1 MYTSTSVGYPR
12 PFPRRARA
20 LSTWLPRALALLAA
34 LLLGQATPAW
44 AQCEKL
50 AWQDEFNGPSIDQS
64 KWSFEINGTGQGTG
78 QLDYTTDR
86 PENAKIVNGQLVLS
100 ILKEEYKGLHYTSAR
115 LRTYQK
121 FDTQYGRIEARVK
134 GVYSQGNG
142 FAFWMLGSDY
152 ETVTWPKCGEIDIF
166 ENTGKYPGHNIG
178 TAHFAGPDG
187 GDQMSQGSVDLPNGQ
202 RWADDFHVAGIE
214 WSPTHITWTMDGK
227 PYHTLDLTNP
237 LNGYRPFNRP
247 FFLLLSVGMGGG
259 YSGNPDAT
267 TVSPMSATIDWVH
280 VYKGTYSTYISSA
293 DKLDKGVDKV
303 YKGAQG
309 KQYSVTPVDGGTYAW
324 SVPAGATIIAGQNT
338 SAITVDWG
346 QSGGDVAVQI
356 TSPCNSTPNTYKLSV
371 TAEEPLVVDKV
382 YENFE
387 TPPAFT
393 YTTLSG
399 ALSKGVANP
408 LVNSTNPSAKVGKY
422 IRNAGALYDVIGMQG
437 VNLQPAGD
445 FVFGQRRMLLDVYS
459 DAPPGTRVTLNFENS
474 KAATAGN
481 YPTGR
486 YATFAAV
493 TSRQNQWETLE
504 FAYTGT
510 PDGYASASDVDQLIL
525 MFAPVT
531 NTGNVYYYDNLR
543 SGQAGGPPRTLGSQ
557 VLLNFDGTNL
567 LTKDFANGA
576 YTVQANPSA
585 TAPNTSATVAKYVRD
600 ATQSYDALTY
610 LTKAIADARPFRQ
623 GTSKLSMDVY
633 TDAPVGTKLSL
644 NFEVSTAS
652 LPGNY
657 PTGRYASFEAV
668 TTKQNQWQ
676 TVTFSLSS
684 IPDAGAS
691 DAAVDKLVFLFNP
704 VSNTG
709 NTYYIDNLVI
719 NSSAPKENPTQ
730 AAIWEDY
737 DGNDHLALNATTTGT
752 YTPLVANP
760 APAAPNTSAHVAK
773 YVRNATAQYDL
784 LVFDKSTA
792 QLNATA
798 LKQRTQRLALDVYT
812 DAPVGTPISIGL
824 DASSLATASNYP
836 IGRHSNYA
844 GVTTVQNGWQ
854 TVYFT
859 FNAQPDVSAPDSLAD
874 HVVILFDS
882 GKLTGNTYYV
892 DNLRVFNVSQQPT
905 LTTIAVTPLVAQ
917 NVALGQKIQFAA
929 QGKDQF
935 GTAIAAPLT
944 WTVAGGGTIDQNGL
958 FTATTNGAFKVYASS
973 GGLTGKA
980 DVLVGQGLAVSTLTV
995 DPTATFVYQG
1005 GSLQLTA
1012 RGFDQT
1018 GAATTFTPTWTVTGA
1033 PGVTVNSAGLLTA
1046 TATAAGTATVQVG
1059 SGPLTAKATI
1069 TVRTPPAADS
1079 LAISPLASK
1088 VYQGDPQQFTL
1099 AAFDQYRNPF
1109 AATPTWTVSGGGTI
1123 DATGLFASSTI
1134 GTFVV
1139 KAQAGAAVAST
1150 SVSVVPKPQ
1159 NLALGKPTRAS
1170 SVQGNL
1176 VAAYATDGTTSST
1189 SPDTRWA
1196 SLAAD
1201 PQWIRVD
1208 LGQQYDL
1215 SRVVLYWEAAYG
1227 KIYDIQVADDTVQTR
1242 RVAYHEPA
1250 GDGNVDDLTLPAGT
1264 SGRYVWVSGTARGT
1278 AYGYSLYELQVYG
1291 LTHQDPALKSI
1302 VVTPNFTAVAAGKSV
1317 AFSAKPLDQ
1326 FGNAIA
1332 ATPTW
1337 SASGGTISSAGVFT
1351 ASAAGSYTI
1360 TASSGGISG
1369 TASLSVTG
1377 GAAPTGGNLALN
1389 KPTYSSSTENGGTPA
1404 ASAVDGNAGTR
1415 WSSAAAD
1422 PQWLYVDLQ
1431 ARYTISQVVL
1441 NWETAAG
1448 KAYQVQVSDDATNW
1462 TTIYATTTG
1471 AGGVEKLMPTT
1482 TGAGRYLRVYGTQRT
1497 TGYGYSLWELE
1508 VYGSAA
1514 SGGPVL
1520 TSLSVT
1526 PATATVALGAT
1537 QQFTAQGKD
1546 QNGNALATTP
1556 TWAVSGGGSI
1566 SASGLFTASAA
1577 GTYTVTATAGSVSS
1591 SASITV
1597 PATTPNLAL
1606 KKPVRASSVENGGTL
1621 AANAVDGNA
1630 GTRWA
1635 SAFADAQWLRVD
1647 LGATYAVNRVKLTWE
1662 AAYGKDFAVE
1672 ISADTVNWTPLQT
1685 VTGNT
1690 SLTNDLGGLSGSGRY
1705 VRLRGISRATGYGY
1719 SLYELEVYGT
1729 ATANAK
1735 VAATAATAV
1744 RADSTAST
1752 ELVLFPNPAGASTT
1766 LAGVAAYPATARL
1779 YDVRGSL
1786 LQTVELTS
1794 AAQVLDVA
1802 PLPAGWYVLRVS
1814 SPGHVQTQRLL
1825 KQ

>member
-1 MYTSTSVGYPR
+1 MPTTTLGCRRAFS
-12 PFPRRARA
+12 RRARP
-20 LSTWLPRALALLAA
+20 LRYWLPRAAAFLAL
-34 LLLGQATPAW
+34 LLLGQTTPAW

-50 AWQDEFNGPSIDQS
+50 TWADEFNGPSIDQS

-86 PENAKIVNGQLVLS
+86 PQNASIVNGQLVLS

-121 FDTQYGRIEARVK
+121 FDTEYGRIEARVK

-166 ENTGKYPGHNIG
+166 ENTGKFPSHNIG

-280 VYKGTYSTYISSA
+280 VYKGTYSTHISSA

-309 KQYSVTPVDGGTYAW
+309 KPYSVTPTDGGTYAW
-324 SVPAGATIIAGQNT
+324 TVPAGATIIAGQGT

-346 QSGGDVAVQI
+346 QSGGDVAVHI

-399 ALSKGVANP
+399 TLTKGVDNP
-408 LVNSTNPSAKVGKY
+408 LVNSVNPSAKVGKY

-437 VNLQPAGD
+437 VNVQPAGD

-474 KAATAGN
+474 KAAMAGN

-486 YATFAAV
+486 YATFGAV
-493 TSRQNQWETLE
+493 TSKQNQWETLE

-525 MFAPVT
+525 MFAPVS

-543 SGQAGGPPRTLGSQ
+543 SGQAGGTPRTLGSQ
-557 VLLNFDGTNL
+557 VLQNYDGTSL
-567 LTKDFANGA
+567 LTKDFANGT
-576 YTVQANPSA
+576 YTVQANPA
-585 TAPNTSATVAKYVRD
+585 AAAPNTSATVAKYVRD
-600 ATQSYDALTY
+600 ATQSYDALTF
-610 LTKAIADARPFRQ
+610 LTKAIPDARPFRL

-644 NFEVSTAS
+644 NLEVSTAS
-652 LPGNY
+652 TASNY
-657 PTGRYASFEAV
+657 PTGRYATFEAV
-668 TTKQNQWQ
+668 TIKQNQWQ
-676 TVTFSLSS
+676 TVTFALSS

-691 DAAVDKLVFLFNP
+691 DAAVDKLVFLLNP
-704 VSNTG
+704 VTNTG
-709 NTYYIDNLVI
+709 NTYYIDNLTI
-719 NSSAPKENPTQ
+719 NSTAPKESLTQ

-784 LVFDKSTA
+784 LVFDKGTA

-798 LKQRTQRLALDVYT
+798 LKQRTQRIALDVYT

-824 DASSLATASNYP
+824 DASTLATASNYP

-844 GVTTVQNGWQ
+844 GVTTVQNAWQ

-859 FNAQPDVSAPDSLAD
+859 FNTQPDVSAPDSLAD

-905 LTTIAVTPLVAQ
+905 LTTIAVTPAVVQ

-935 GTAIAAPLT
+935 GAAIAALLT
-944 WTVAGGGTIDQNGL
+944 WSVSGGGTIDQNGL
-958 FTATTNGAFKVYASS
+958 FTATTNGAFKVYAASS
-973 GGLTGKA
+973 GLSGLA
-980 DVLVGQGLAVSTLTV
+980 NVLVGQGLAVSTVTV
-995 DPTATFVYQG
+995 DPTTTFVYQG

-1018 GAATTFTPTWTVTGA
+1018 GAETAFTPTWTATGA
-1033 PGVTVNSAGLLTA
+1033 TGVTVSASGLLTA
-1046 TATAAGTATVQVG
+1046 TATASGTAAVVVSNGQV
-1059 SGPLTAKATI
+1059 SATASI
-1069 TVRTPPAADS
+1069 TVRTPPVADS

-1088 VYQGDPQQFTL
+1088 VYQGDTQQFTL

-1109 AATPTWTVSGGGTI
+1109 AASPTWTVSGGGTL
-1123 DATGLFASSTI
+1123 DATGLFTASTI

-1150 SVSVVPKPQ
+1150 TVSVVPKPQ
-1159 NLALGKPTRAS
+1159 NLALNKPTRAS
-1170 SVQGNL
+1170 STQGNL
-1176 VAAYATDGTTSST
+1176 VAAYATDGTTTST
-1189 SPDTRWA
+1189 TPDTRWA
-1196 SLAAD
+1196 SLATD
-1201 PQWIRVD
+1201 PQWLRVD

-1215 SRVVLYWEAAYG
+1215 SRVVLYWENAYG
-1227 KIYDIQVADDTVQTR
+1227 KVYDIQVADDTVQTR

-1250 GDGNVDDLTLPAGT
+1250 GDGGTDDLALPAGT
-1264 SGRYVWVSGTARGT
+1264 SGRYVWLYGTARGT
-1278 AYGYSLYELQVYG
+1278 TYGYSLYEIQVYG
-1291 LTHQDPALKSI
+1291 LTHQDPALKAI
-1302 VVTPNFTAVAAGKSV
+1302 VVTPNFATVTAGKSL
-1317 AFSAKPLDQ
+1317 AFSAKSLDQ

-1332 ATPTW
+1332 ASPTW

-1360 TASSGGISG
+1360 TATSGGVSG
-1369 TASLSVTG
+1369 AASLSVTG
-1377 GAAPTGGNLALN
+1377 SGSAPTVNLALN
-1389 KPTYSSSTENGGTPA
+1389 KPAYASTTENGGTPA

-1441 NWETAAG
+1441 SWETAAG
-1448 KAYQVQVSDDATNW
+1448 KAYQVQVSDDASSW
-1462 TTIYATTTG
+1462 TTLYSTTTG
-1471 AGGVEKLMPTT
+1471 AGGVEKLTPTT
-1482 TGAGRYLRVYGTQRT
+1482 AGAGRYLRVYGTQRT

-1520 TSLSVT
+1520 TSLAVT

-1537 QQFTAQGKD
+1537 QQFAAQGKD
-1546 QNGNALATTP
+1546 QSGSAFATTP
-1556 TWAVSGGGSI
+1556 TWAASNGGSI

-1577 GTYTVTATAGSVSS
+1577 GSYTVTATVGSVSS
-1591 SASITV
+1591 SATV
-1597 PATTPNLAL
+1597 TVAAGTPNLAL
-1606 KKPVRASSVENGGTL
+1606 KRPVRASSVENGGTV
-1621 AANAVDGNA
+1621 AANAVDGSLSS
-1630 GTRWA
+1630 RWA

-1647 LGATYAVNRVKLTWE
+1647 LGATYAVNRVKLSWE

-1672 ISADTVNWTPLQT
+1672 ISADTVSWTPLQT

-1690 SLTNDLGGLSGSGRY
+1690 SLTNDLTGLSGSGRY

-1729 ATANAK
+1729 A
-1735 VAATAATAV
+1735 VATAKASAKTLAV
-1744 RADSTAST
+1744 KAEEGVASP
-1752 ELVLFPNPAGASTT
+1752 ELVLFPNPAGVSTT
-1766 LAGVAAYPATARL
+1766 LVGVAAYPATVHV
-1779 YDVRGSL
+1779 YDVRGAL
-1786 LQTVELTS
+1786 LQSAELLGP
-1794 AAQVLDVA
+1794 AQALDVA
-1802 PLPAGWYVLRVS
+1802 PLAAGWYVLRVV

>member
-1 MYTSTSVGYPR
+1 MLTSTKGCRR
-12 PFPRRARA
+12 PFHRRAQA
-20 LSTWLPRALALLAA
+20 LPGWLPRAAAFLAL

-50 AWQDEFNGPSIDQS
+50 AWADEFNGPGIDQS
-64 KWSFEINGTGQGTG
+64 KWSFEINGDGQGTG

-115 LRTYQK
+115 LRTYRK

-166 ENTGKYPGHNIG
+166 ENTGRLPSHNIG

-280 VYKGTYSTYISSA
+280 VYKGTYSTYISST
-293 DKLDKGVDKV
+293 DKLDQGVDKV

-309 KQYSVTPVDGGTYAW
+309 KQYTVSSVDGGTYAW
-324 SVPAGATIIAGQNT
+324 TVPAGATIIAGQGT

-356 TSPCNSTPNTYKLSV
+356 TSPCNATPNTYKLNV
-371 TAEEPLVVDKV
+371 TVEEPLVVDKV

-387 TPPAFT
+387 VAPAFT

-399 ALSKGVANP
+399 TLTKGVPNP
-408 LVNSTNPSAKVGKY
+408 LVNSINASPKVGKY
-422 IRNAGALYDVIGMQG
+422 LRNAGAQYDVIGMQG
-437 VNLQPAGD
+437 VNVQPAGD
-445 FVFGQRRMLLDVYS
+445 FVFGQRRMLLDVYT

-486 YATFAAV
+486 YATFGAV

-531 NTGNVYYYDNLR
+531 STGNVYYYDNLR
-543 SGQAGGPPRTLGSQ
+543 SGQAGGTPRTLGSQ
-557 VLLNFDGTNL
+557 VLQNFDGTNL
-567 LTKDFANGA
+567 LTKDFSNGT
-576 YTVQANPSA
+576 YTVQANPA
-585 TAPNTSATVAKYVRD
+585 AGAPNPSATVAKYVRD
-600 ATQSYDALTY
+600 AGTSYDALVY
-610 LTKAIADARPFRQ
+610 LTKAITDARPFRL

-652 LPGNY
+652 TPSNY

-676 TVTFSLSS
+676 TVTFALSS

-691 DAAVDKLVFLFNP
+691 DAAVDKLVFLLNP
-704 VSNTG
+704 VSSTS
-709 NTYYIDNLVI
+709 NTYYLDNLTI
-719 NSSAPKENPTQ
+719 NSTAPKENLTQ

-752 YTPLVANP
+752 YTAGVANP
-760 APAAPNTSAHVAK
+760 AAGGPNTSAHVAK
-773 YVRNATAQYDL
+773 YVRNASAQYDL

-798 LKQRTQRLALDVYT
+798 LKQRAQRIALDVYT

-844 GVTTVQNGWQ
+844 GVTTAQNGWQ

-892 DNLRVFNVSQQPT
+892 DNLRVFNVTQQPT
-905 LTTIAVTPLVAQ
+905 LTTIAVAPAVAQ
-917 NVALGQKIQFAA
+917 NVAVGQKIQFAA

-935 GTAIAAPLT
+935 GAALAVPLA
-944 WTVAGGGTIDQNGL
+944 WSVSGGGSIDQNGL
-958 FTATTNGAFKVYASS
+958 FTATTSGAFKVFATSA
-973 GGLTGKA
+973 GLTGKA
-980 DVLVGQGLAVSTLTV
+980 DVLVGQGLAVTTVTV
-995 DPTATFVYQG
+995 DPLATFVYQG
-1005 GSLQLTA
+1005 STLQLTA

-1018 GAATTFTPTWTVTGA
+1018 SAETAFTPTWAVTGA
-1033 PGVTVNSAGLLTA
+1033 TGVSVSASGLLTA
-1046 TATAAGTATVQVG
+1046 TATAAGTATVVVG
-1059 SGPLTAKATI
+1059 NGKASATASI
-1069 TVRTPPAADS
+1069 TVRTPPVADS

-1088 VYQGDPQQFTL
+1088 VYQGDAQQFAFT
-1099 AAFDQYRNPF
+1099 AFDQYRNPIT
-1109 AATPTWTVSGGGTI
+1109 APATWAVSGGGAI
-1123 DATGLFASSTI
+1123 DATGLFAATTI

-1139 KAQAGAAVAST
+1139 KAQVGSAVAST
-1150 SVSVVPKPQ
+1150 TVSVVPKPQ
-1159 NLALGKPTRAS
+1159 NLALNKPAKAS
-1170 SVQGNL
+1170 SAQGNL
-1176 VAAYATDGTTSST
+1176 GAPYATDGTTST

-1208 LGQQYDL
+1208 LGQKYDL
-1215 SRVVLYWEAAYG
+1215 SRVVLYWENAYG
-1227 KIYDIQVADDTVQTR
+1227 KVYDIQVADDTVQTR

-1250 GDGNVDDLTLPAGT
+1250 GDGGVDDIALAAGT
-1264 SGRYVWVSGTARGT
+1264 SGRYVWMSGTARGT
-1278 AYGYSLYELQVYG
+1278 SYGYSLYELQVYG
-1291 LTHQDPALKSI
+1291 LTHQDPALKAI
-1302 VVTPNFTAVAAGKSV
+1302 VVTPNFASVGAGKNTAFAAAG
-1317 AFSAKPLDQ
+1317 FDQ
-1326 FGNAIA
+1326 FGNASA
-1332 ATPTW
+1332 TTPTW

-1351 ASAAGSYTI
+1351 ASAAGTYTI
-1360 TASSGGISG
+1360 TATSGSVSG
-1369 TASLSVTG
+1369 SASLTITGSTAPPSV
-1377 GAAPTGGNLALN
+1377 NLALN
-1389 KPTYSSSTENGGTPA
+1389 KPAYGSTTENGGTPA

-1441 NWETAAG
+1441 NWETASG

-1462 TTIYATTTG
+1462 TTVYSTTTG
-1471 AGGVEKLMPTT
+1471 AGGVEKIAPTA
-1482 TGAGRYLRVYGTQRT
+1482 TGAGRYVRLYGTQRT

-1508 VYGSAA
+1508 VYGTAA

-1520 TSLSVT
+1520 TTIAVT
-1526 PATATVALGAT
+1526 PATATVAMGAT
-1537 QQFTAQGKD
+1537 QQFAAQGKD
-1546 QNGNALATTP
+1546 QNGNALATAP

-1577 GTYTVTATAGSVSS
+1577 GSYTVTATANGVSGS
-1591 SASITV
+1591 ATLTV
-1597 PATTPNLAL
+1597 QAATPNLAL

-1621 AANAVDGNA
+1621 ATNAVDGNA

-1635 SAFADAQWLRVD
+1635 SAFSDAQWLRVD
-1647 LGATYAVNRVKLTWE
+1647 LGAPYAVNRVKLTWE
-1662 AAYGKDFAVE
+1662 NAYGKDYAVE
-1672 ISADTVNWTPLQT
+1672 ISTDTVNWTPLQT
-1685 VTGNT
+1685 VAGNAV
-1690 SLTNDLGGLSGSGRY
+1690 LVNDLTGLSGSGRY
-1705 VRLRGISRATGYGY
+1705 VRLRGISRGTGYGY
-1719 SLYELEVYGT
+1719 SLYELEVYGS
-1729 ATANAK
+1729 AVASAK
-1735 VAATAATAV
+1735 ASAKALAVGSEASAA
-1744 RADSTAST
+1744 SSP
-1752 ELVLFPNPAGASTT
+1752 ELVLFPNPASASTT
-1766 LAGVAAYPATARL
+1766 LAGVAAYPATL
-1779 YDVRGSL
+1779 HVYDVRGRL
-1786 LQTVELTS
+1786 LQTVVLTGP
-1794 AAQVLDVA
+1794 AQVLDVA
-1802 PLPAGWYVLRVS
+1802 PLATGWYVLRVS
-1814 SPGHVQTQRLL
+1814 TPGRVQTQRLL